1 VGVSAFHKSRWQEII
16 RRYEAGE
23 EMKSIAEDLG
33 VDRKTVY
40 NVARRA
46 GLPNRHRFDPDR
58 TARILREYEAGTP
71 VHEIATTENVHRAF
85 VSHVARKAGLPPRP
99 TWRRRYPLNERAFDN
114 PTPVGWWLI
123 GLLAADGH
131 IGSRD
136 NLVALTQSAKDAD
149 VLHAFYEYLG
159 CPERP
164 FTELR
169 LSPQL
174 RGRPTSGD
182 GHLPPVSNRSNC
194 VSRSRAIWN
203 HTAQDQDTGAEQ

>member
-1 VGVSAFHKSRWQEII
+1 MGVSAFHKSRWQEII

-58 TARILREYEAGTP
+58 TARILREYEARTP

-131 IGSRD
+131 IGSGD

-169 LSPQL
+169 LSP
-174 RGRPTSGD
+174 
-182 GHLPPVSNRSNC
+182 
-194 VSRSRAIWN
+194 
-203 HTAQDQDTGAEQ
+203 